1 MEQDFLSTTA
11 LIPRYDAPITMQENR
26 VVKHVLTRGNASVTV
41 TRSNQDSMKEAWGLV
56 VVRFPGARLL
66 VGPGR

>member
-11 LIPRYDAPITMQENR
+11 HDASIAMQENR
-26 VVKHVLTRGNASVTV
+26 VVKHVLARGNASVNV

-66 VGPGR
+66 VVPGR